1 MLLIEPSAE
10 NPLNMDAYSYY
21 ISQSDT
27 FEQLVQKTIIGGCT
41 ISGVK
46 FASVQLQQAQ
56 LQAAAP
62 GEACLLGALGRSG
75 LVGASP
81 EGGVR
86 MSDVA
91 SGDHCS
97 HSSSL
102 TTSSGLPRAPTPYS
116 FAQHMSAV
124 DALSD
129 SVSNSVT
136 MEGCSPLNISRA
148 GSLSSNL
155 AGMMDS
161 TQAQNIP
168 PARNIVAPASEGM
181 RRKRQFEHTESSME
195 LETLCRQQE
204 AGGGS
209 YDNNDTRYYSL
220 RLRSFI
226 SC

>member
-27 FEQLVQKTIIGGCT
+27 FEQLVQKSIAGGCT

-46 FASVQLQQAQ
+46 FASVRLQPAQ
-56 LQAAAP
+56 LQTAAP
-62 GEACLLGALGRSG
+62 GETSLFGALNRSG

-81 EGGVR
+81 ERGVR
-86 MSDVA
+86 MSGVA
-91 SGDHCS
+91 STDPSS
-97 HSSSL
+97 HSSS
-102 TTSSGLPRAPTPYS
+102 LPRAPTPYS
-116 FAQHMSAV
+116 FAPHMSAI

-155 AGMMDS
+155 AEMMDS
-161 TQAQNIP
+161 AQNAP
-168 PARNIVAPASEGM
+168 PARNIVAALSEGM
-181 RRKRQFEHTESSME
+181 RKKRQFEHTESSME
-195 LETLCRQQE
+195 LEALCRQQE
-204 AGGGS
+204 FSAGGG
-209 YDNNDTRYYSL
+209 YNNNGDDR
-220 RLRSFI
+220 
-226 SC
+226 